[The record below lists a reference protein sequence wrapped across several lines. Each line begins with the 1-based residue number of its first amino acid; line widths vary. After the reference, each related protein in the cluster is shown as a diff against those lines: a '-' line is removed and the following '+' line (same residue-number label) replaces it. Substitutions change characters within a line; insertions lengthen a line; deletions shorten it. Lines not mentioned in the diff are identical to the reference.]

1 MEPESRDEEL
11 ADPDAP
17 APGALPG
24 TLHLIAGPDCRLRT
38 LDLARLVLSG
48 PGVPVGCRFWLSP
61 RGDQAVFMAAPD
73 GRQAARELRLAPLDD
88 PLASTVLGAS
98 VGEVAWSPDG
108 ARLAWC
114 GPNGTVAV
122 RVDGASGSER
132 LAGCRP
138 RFMPSG
144 AVVTRQD
151 EPEATYLLA
160 DGHELLSP
168 AQLDAPFAERGS
180 ALLEVAGFG
189 IGPDGTVAVAALG
202 QAAGALPLALLELW
216 RDGELLASLRVP
228 TFSSPAGPG
237 LFGLR
242 VEISP
247 DGNEIALL
255 FPDALAFPGPGTLVA
270 LVDVRTMTVVLEEPV
285 VYDVAW
291 SPDSAWLALA
301 RGDGVAI
308 YGTERSRALYRLPL
322 ATRALAWR

>member
-1 MEPESRDEEL
+1 M
-11 ADPDAP
+11 
-17 APGALPG
+17 
-24 TLHLIAGPDCRLRT
+24 IAGPDCRLRT
-38 LDLARLVLSG
+38 LDLARLALSG

-61 RGDQAVFMAAPD
+61 GGDQAVFVAAPD
-73 GRQAARELRLAPLDD
+73 GRQATRELRLAPLDD
-88 PLASTVLGAS
+88 PLAGTVLGAS
-98 VGEVAWSPDG
+98 LGEVAWSPDG

-114 GPNGTVAV
+114 GPGGTVAV
-122 RVDGASGSER
+122 RVDGAAEPER

-138 RFMPSG
+138 RFMPAG
-144 AVVTRQD
+144 AVVTQHD
-151 EPEATYLLA
+151 QPTATYLLA

-168 AQLDAPFAERGS
+168 AQLDAPFVERGS
-180 ALLEVAGFG
+180 ALLEVGGFG
-189 IGPDGTVAVAALG
+189 VGPDGTVAVVALG
-202 QAAGALPLALLELW
+202 QAAGALPLTLLELW
-216 RDGELLASLRVP
+216 RDGELRASLRVP

-247 DGNEIALL
+247 DGNEVAVL
-255 FPDALAFPGPGTLVA
+255 FPDTLAYPGAGTLVA
-270 LVDVRTMTVVLEEPV
+270 LVDLRTLAVVLEEPV